1 MADYLDIDKYLP
13 DENPVQ
19 NNFSPT
25 HDLRRDYSFNAPN
38 FYDYLGNLNQTF
50 RILAEYS
57 NKNHDL
63 IKETESSL
71 NKRIDELTELTA
83 QAVKSFKDY
92 SDTVNQYINQN
103 DNKIEDIENTIDK
116 NKEDFNTFKGQFVE
130 FAQAMTNFSD
140 VVREYISKDLG
151 SGSGS
156 GSLGDYTELAQ
167 RISNVEKTTKTNN
180 DAIKLFSERLE
191 TEGKLFESYNNLLE
205 KQQNDIKDIKD
216 DVNTLTETLLSQNN
230 AIKVLQEA
238 VLRGV

>member
-57 NKNHDL
+57 NRNHDL
-63 IKETESSL
+63 IKETENTL
-71 NKRIDELTELTA
+71 NNRIDELTKLTSN
-83 QAVKSFKDY
+83 AVKSFKDY

-103 DNKIEDIENTIDK
+103 DNKIKNIQNTINK
-116 NKEDFNTFKGQFVE
+116 NKEDFNELVETFTS
-130 FAQAMTNFSD
+130 FAQATNNFSD

-151 SGSGS
+151 SGDG
-156 GSLGDYTELAQ
+156 GENLGDYTELAQ
-167 RISNVEKTTKTNN
+167 RITNVEAKAQKNN
-180 DAIKLFSERLE
+180 DTIKLFAERLE
-191 TEGKLFESYNNLLE
+191 TEGKLFESYNSLLE

-230 AIKVLQEA
+230 AIRALQRAILE
-238 VLRGV
+238 G

>member
-63 IKETESSL
+63 IKETENTL
-71 NKRIDELTELTA
+71 NKRIDELTGLTSN
-83 QAVKSFKDY
+83 AVKSFKDY

-103 DNKIEDIENTIDK
+103 DNKLKKLESTIDK
-116 NKEDFNTFKGQFVE
+116 NKEDVTTFKNQFVE

-167 RISNVEKTTKTNN
+167 RITNVEKTTKTNN
-180 DAIKLFSERLE
+180 DAIKLFAERQELE
-191 TEGKLFESYNNLLE
+191 DRLYNAYNE
-205 KQQNDIKDIKD
+205 KIETHSNDIKEIKS
-216 DVNTLTETLLSQNN
+216 NLETITENLLSLSN